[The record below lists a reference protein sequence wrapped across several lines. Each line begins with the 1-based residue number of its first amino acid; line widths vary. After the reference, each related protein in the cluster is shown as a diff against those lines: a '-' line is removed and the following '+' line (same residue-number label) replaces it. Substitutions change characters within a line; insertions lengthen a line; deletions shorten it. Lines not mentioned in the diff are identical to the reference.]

1 MENLKY
7 LELSYRLKDGT
18 VVGRYLTGVQA
29 AFVVHF
35 LGYRR
40 KETGMYCF
48 TDRFLAET
56 NDYASLP
63 PVIGDADGAE
73 LIFFFPKEGIKTCCF
88 LTIPQR
94 AVLERVLG
102 ISVGDGAIGCLS
114 DGELMGPYGT
124 G

>member
-18 VVGRYLTGVQA
+18 AVGRFLTGVQA
-29 AFVVHF
+29 AFVMHF

-40 KETGMYCF
+40 GKTGMYCF
-48 TDRFLAET
+48 TDRFLAKT
-56 NDYASLP
+56 NDDASLP
-63 PVIGDADGAE
+63 PVVGDADGAE
-73 LIFFFPKEGIKTCCF
+73 LTFFFPEEGIKTCCL
-88 LTIPQR
+88 LTTPQR
-94 AVLERVLG
+94 AVLERMLG

-114 DGELMGPYGT
+114 DGELMEPYGA

>member
-18 VVGRYLTGVQA
+18 VVRRYLTGVQA
-29 AFVVHF
+29 AFIVHF
-35 LGYRR
+35 LGYSRG
-40 KETGMYCF
+40 KTGMYCF
-48 TDRFLAET
+48 TDRFLAKT
-56 NDYASLP
+56 NDDASLP
-63 PVIGDADGAE
+63 PVVGNADGAK
-73 LIFFFPKEGIKTCCF
+73 LTFFFPKERIKTCCF
-88 LTIPQR
+88 LTMPQR

-114 DGELMGPYGT
+114 DGELMGLYGI

>member
-18 VVGRYLTGVQA
+18 VVKCYLTGVQV
-29 AFVVHF
+29 AFIVHF

-40 KETGMYCF
+40 KGTSMYCF

-56 NDYASLP
+56 NDDASLP
-63 PVIGDADGAE
+63 PVVGDADGAE
-73 LIFFFPKEGIKTCCF
+73 LMFFFSKEGIKTCCF

-94 AVLERVLG
+94 TVLERVLG
-102 ISVGDGAIGCLS
+102 ISIEDGTIGCLS
-114 DGELMGPYGT
+114 DGELMKPYTAG
-124 G
+124 